1 MSLTSVREPPTVVLK
16 SHKHWTFSENN
27 LRQAMSRRG
36 DETTFLPS
44 EPALRII
51 MRRLREIMA
60 EAGDGQSRLDKI
72 VRQIAGVMVAE
83 VCSIYLKRQD
93 GSLEL
98 FATEGLKQEAVHNTR
113 MKRGEGLV
121 GRCAEMNVTINESEA
136 SSHPS
141 FSYRPETGEEVYHS
155 LLAVPVQRSGQVLGV
170 LVIQNRTVKEY
181 SDEDVEV
188 MQTTA
193 MVVAEQLVS
202 GAVAGAGTA
211 LEISKSLSA
220 VIEGE
225 GISEGIALGRVVLH
239 EPRIVVTKLMSDD
252 PAVDLDR
259 LETAIADLRASLDD
273 MLDHENLAG
282 AGEHRDVLEAYRMFA
297 HDKGWHR
304 RLREA
309 VEGGLTAEAAVER
322 VQNGTRA
329 RMHRQNDP
337 LWRERQRDLDD
348 LSDRLMR
355 ILAGR
360 TQGAADPANLPA
372 DIILVARTMGTAEL
386 LDYDRTKLRGL
397 VVEDGSSQSHVAIVA
412 KALGIAAVGQALG
425 VVDRVNAGDTIIVDA
440 VGGEVHLRP
449 SPEMVAAYSDKVR
462 FRARRQKQYEA
473 LRDVP
478 AVTRD
483 GVKIDLHM
491 NAGLLVDMPH
501 LAESGAAGV
510 GLFRTEL
517 QFMLSHTL
525 PRLERQLAT
534 YKAVVDIAGDKPVVF
549 RALDIGG
556 DKMLPYLRQTKEEN
570 PAIGWRAIRMSL
582 DRPALFRTQVRA
594 FLRASAGRELSIM
607 IPMVSDAEEMTAIR
621 ALIDKE
627 HDIMKK
633 RGFEAPSCVKVGAML
648 EVPALLFQLDALMPK
663 VDFISVGS
671 NDLLQFLYAAD
682 RTNAQVASRYDCLSV
697 APLRALKSLIK
708 AGKKY
713 KVPITLCGEMAGR
726 PLEAMALIGLG
737 FRAVSMSPASI
748 GPVKTMILSL
758 DAGKTERFID
768 ERLKTGE
775 GDVRAA
781 LTRFAAENEIEV

>member
-1 MSLTSVREPPTVVLK
+1 M
-16 SHKHWTFSENN
+16 
-27 LRQAMSRRG
+27 QSRRG
-36 DETTFLPS
+36 DDSSYLPS
-44 EPALRII
+44 EPALRVI

-60 EAGDGQSRLDKI
+60 QPGDGQSRLDAI

-98 FATEGLKQEAVHNTR
+98 FATEGLNRGAVHNTR

-121 GRCAEMNVTINESEA
+121 GRCAEFNITINESEA

-141 FSYRPETGEEVYHS
+141 FCYRPETGEEIFHS

-188 MQTTA
+188 LQSTA

-211 LEISKSLSA
+211 LEISKSLA
-220 VIEGE
+220 IVIGGE

-239 EPRIVVTKLMSDD
+239 EPRIVVTQIMADD
-252 PAVDLDR
+252 PAAELVRIDN
-259 LETAIADLRASLDD
+259 AIAELRAALDD
-273 MLDHENLAG
+273 MLGHEHLAA
-282 AGEHRDVLEAYRMFA
+282 AGEHRDVLEAYQMFA

-309 VEGGLTAEAAVER
+309 AEGGLTAEAAVER
-322 VQNGTRA
+322 VQNTTRA
-329 RMHRQNDP
+329 RMHRHNDP

-360 TQGAADPANLPA
+360 AQNGPDSANLPA
-372 DIILVARTMGTAEL
+372 DAILVARTLGPAEL
-386 LDYDRTKLRGL
+386 LDYDRAKLRGL

-412 KALGIAAVGQALG
+412 KAIGIAAVGQAVG
-425 VVDRVNAGDTIIVDA
+425 IVDRVNAGDSIIVDA
-440 VGGEVHLRP
+440 VGGEVHVRP
-449 SPEMVAAYSDKVR
+449 SPEMIAAYSDKVR
-462 FRARRQKQYEA
+462 FRAKRQKQYEA

-483 GVKIDLHM
+483 GVRISLNM

-501 LAESGAAGV
+501 LAESGADGV

-517 QFMLSHTL
+517 QFMLSDTL

-534 YKAVVDIAGDKPVVF
+534 YRAVVEIAGDKPVVF

-556 DKMLPYLRQTKEEN
+556 DKVLPYLRQTKEEN

-594 FLRASAGRELSIM
+594 FLRAAAGRELSIM
-607 IPMVSDAEEMTAIR
+607 IPMVSVSQEMTAIR

-627 HDIMKK
+627 HDLMKR
-633 RGFEAPSCVKVGAML
+633 RGLAAPSKLKVGAML
-648 EVPALLFQLDALMPK
+648 EVPSLLFELDALLPR
-663 VDFISVGS
+663 VDFVSVGS
-671 NDLLQFLYAAD
+671 NDLLQFLFAAD
-682 RTNAQVASRYDCLSV
+682 RTNAQVASRYDSLSM
-697 APLRALKSLIK
+697 APLRALKALVK
-708 AGKKY
+708 AARKH
-713 KVPITLCGEMAGR
+713 KVPLTLCGEMAGR

-737 FRAVSMSPASI
+737 FRSVSMAPASI

-758 DAGKTERFID
+758 DARKMESHLD
-768 ERLKTGE
+768 EVLKSGVC
-775 GDVRAA
+775 DIRASLA
-781 LTRFAAENEIEV
+781 RFAEENEVEV